1 MPFSVMLDYSRNTIL
16 VYVLKKLILPKIE
29 ENQIERKQTI
39 VVRNYQRIV
48 RVTNF

>member
-29 ENQIERKQTI
+29 ENQIERKQQCKWLGTI
-39 VVRNYQRIV
+39 KM
-48 RVTNF
+48 